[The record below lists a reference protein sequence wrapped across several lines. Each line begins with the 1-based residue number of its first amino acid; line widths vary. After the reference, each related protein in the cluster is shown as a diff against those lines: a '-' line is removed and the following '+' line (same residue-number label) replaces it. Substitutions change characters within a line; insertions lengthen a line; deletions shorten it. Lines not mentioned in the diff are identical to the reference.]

1 MEDLIVNF
9 AKTGKFEWKG
19 FVDSMLEDLFRS
31 NLQTLMAQI
40 FKGVGLGDVFGGG
53 STPTGSSNNPLYV
66 VPVGGGGGGGL
77 PSALGNIFGGGGK
90 GSKGSGSGGGGGLGS
105 ILGSV
110 GSVILGNGRTPDFN
124 PNTTPSGG
132 GIMGTVGNIVKSVGS
147 GIGSVVSGIGK
158 GLGSIFGGFFAN
170 GGNLPAGK
178 FGIVGERGP
187 EMISGPGT
195 ITPISGGSTNVVYN
209 INAVDA
215 LSFKQM
221 VARDPS
227 FIYAVTEQ
235 GRKSA
240 PLMRR

>member
-1 MEDLIVNF
+1 
-9 AKTGKFEWKG
+9 
-19 FVDSMLEDLFRS
+19 
-31 NLQTLMAQI
+31 
-40 FKGVGLGDVFGGG
+40 
-53 STPTGSSNNPLYV
+53 
-66 VPVGGGGGGGL
+66 
-77 PSALGNIFGGGGK
+77 
-90 GSKGSGSGGGGGLGS
+90 
-105 ILGSV
+105 
-110 GSVILGNGRTPDFN
+110 
-124 PNTTPSGG
+124 
-132 GIMGTVGNIVKSVGS
+132 MGTVGNIVKSVGS